1 MESTYV
7 LTLVDARADLE
18 TVGGKGASLARLAAN
33 ELPVPDGFHVTTV
46 AYKRFVA
53 ENNLAPG
60 IDSALR
66 VVDINQPVTLETA
79 SQAIHELFAQA
90 SIPEEVAGEIA
101 RAYGRL
107 PGNQP
112 AVAVRSSATAE
123 DLPDLSFAGQQE
135 TFLNLDTPGK
145 VLEAVKRCWASLW
158 TARAIGYRERNKI
171 NHQAV
176 SLAVVVQLL
185 VPAEAAGILFTI
197 NPLNGRRDQAL
208 INAAWGLGEAVVGGA
223 VNPDTLVV
231 DNASGQVIER
241 HIADKQVMTV
251 RVDGATQEKPVP
263 PELRCAP
270 VLDDSAAAELYR
282 LGMQIEQIYAMP
294 MDIEWALA
302 DGKFAILQA
311 RPITALAGAEE
322 PITLEWKPP
331 NPKGQYLRMSAVDL
345 MPDPL
350 SPLFTSVGLPA
361 LISGVNKLARRLIR
375 SEPVLPKDY
384 FTTINSYAYGN
395 TGFTPSEWWWVL
407 TGLLPAYPRL
417 LRVMVPFWRDEARP
431 QYQATIARMQDEP
444 IDKFPPT
451 ALWQKAQEVLDAAM
465 YYLGTLLFATMG
477 ASAGSEGLLT
487 RVYDR
492 MVKREGDPLGTTLVM
507 GYNSIPVQAEKSLF
521 DLAMWCGEHAELTAY
536 LLATPS
542 TQIKEDLKENQ
553 LPDGVSD
560 EDWLSFGDLFDKHL
574 KRFGYIIYELDFAK
588 PLPLDDPAPMLEACK
603 MYLRGEGTN
612 PHERQRLS
620 EEKRIQTTQ
629 TMLGRIRGLRRWV
642 FCKVLNWGQSMAEV
656 REDALAEIGLGYPLL
671 RQMLQE
677 LGHRFVAAGA
687 IQQPEDIFWLVR
699 EEIETG
705 VAEMEQGRV
714 LENLAERVEQRK
726 AFWRA
731 AKRATPPPVLPPKE
745 KVMGIKVE
753 LFTAVSEDSQTGDMI
768 KGVAASAGKVTAP
781 ACVLHGPE
789 DFDQMKPGGVLV
801 AGTTTPAWT
810 PLFAM
815 ASAIVTDIGGP
826 LSHGSIVAREYGIP
840 AVMGTGVATR
850 RIRHGQLVTVD
861 GSAGNITLL
870 NNGAE
875 AG

>member
-1 MESTYV
+1 MEPVYV
-7 LTLVDARADLE
+7 LTLVDARANLE
-18 TVGGKGASLARLAAN
+18 TAGGKGASLARLAAHG
-33 ELPVPDGFHVTTV
+33 LPVPDGFHVTTA

-60 IDSALR
+60 IDRALQE
-66 VVDINQPVTLETA
+66 VKINQPATLEAA
-79 SQAIHELFAQA
+79 SQAIHNLFTQA
-90 SIPEEVAGEIA
+90 NIPEEVAGAIA

-135 TFLNLDTPGK
+135 TYLNIDTPAE

-171 NHQAV
+171 DHQAV

-185 VPAEAAGILFTI
+185 VPAEAAGILFTT
-197 NPLNGRRDQAL
+197 NPLNGRGDQAL

-223 VNPDTLVV
+223 VNPDILVV

-241 HIADKQVMTV
+241 QTADKQVMTV
-251 RVDGATQEKPVP
+251 RVDGATQEQPVP
-263 PELRCAP
+263 LELRSAP
-270 VLDDSAAAELYR
+270 VLDDSAAAELFR
-282 LGMQIEQIYAMP
+282 LGVQIEQIYAMP

-311 RPITALAGAEE
+311 RPITALPGPEE
-322 PITLEWKPP
+322 SITIEWKPP

-350 SPLFTSVGLPA
+350 SPLFASVGLPA
-361 LISGVNKLARRLIR
+361 LISGVNHLARRLTR

-395 TGFTPSEWWWVL
+395 AGFTPREWWWTL

-417 LRVMVPFWRDEARP
+417 LRTMVPFWRDEARP
-431 QYQATIARMQDEP
+431 QYQAAVARWQDEQ
-444 IDKFPPT
+444 IDQYPPA
-451 ALWQKAQEVLDAAM
+451 ALWQEALGVLDAAM
-465 YYLGTLLFATMG
+465 YYLSTLLFATMG
-477 ASAGSEGLLT
+477 ASAGSEGLLI
-487 RVYDR
+487 RVYDK
-492 MVKREGDPLGTTLVM
+492 MVKRDGDPPGTALVM
-507 GYNSIPVQAEKSLF
+507 GYNSIPVQAEKSLY
-521 DLAMWCGEHAELTAY
+521 DLATWCGEHAELTAY

-542 TQIKEDLKENQ
+542 AQIVEQ
-553 LPDGVSD
+553 LRGDQPPGNISL
-560 EDWLSFGDLFDKHL
+560 EDWQALGDRFEGHL
-574 KRFGYIIYELDFAK
+574 KQFGHIIYELDFAK
-588 PLPLDDPAPMLEACK
+588 PLPLDDPTPMLEVCK
-603 MYLRGEGTN
+603 MYLRGEGSN

-620 EEKRIQTTQ
+620 EEKRKQTTQ
-629 TMLGRIRGLRRWV
+629 TMLGRLKGLRLWAFR
-642 FCKVLNWGQSMAEV
+642 KALNWGQSMAEV
-656 REDALAEIGLGYPLL
+656 REDALAEIGLGFPLL
-671 RQMLQE
+671 RQMLRE
-677 LGHRFVAAGA
+677 LGLCFVKADV

-705 VAEMEQGRV
+705 LAKLEQGRG
-714 LENLAERVEQRK
+714 LDNLTERVEQRK

-745 KVMGIKVE
+745 KIMGFKAE
-753 LFTAVSEDSQTGDMI
+753 LFTAVSESSQTGDVI

-789 DFDQMKPGGVLV
+789 DFDLMKPGAVLV

-850 RIRHGQLVTVD
+850 RIRNGQLVTVD
-861 GSAGNITLL
+861 GSVGNVTLL
-870 NNGAE
+870 HNGA
-875 AG
+875 